1 MTENSPYLTQHD
13 IYADPL
19 VARYASKE
27 MLTIFSDQTKF
38 STWRKLWLYLAEAQK
53 EEQVEI
59 SDEQIQ
65 EMRLH
70 LNSIDFDKA
79 AEFER
84 KLRHDVMAHV
94 RTFAE
99 AAPKAAPIIHLG
111 ATSAFVGD
119 NTDLIQM
126 KKAMHLIKQKLIV
139 LISCFRDRAMRL
151 SDLVCL
157 GYTHFQPAQP
167 TTVGKRLASY
177 LQDLILDYHA
187 IDRFIDEIPFR
198 GIKGATG
205 TQMSFLYLLGGDR
218 TKVDR
223 IQKSV
228 MQKAGFNRMLT
239 ITGQTYT
246 RKIDYQAASLLSGL
260 AQSLAKFANDFRL
273 MQHKMEW
280 EESMEQDQIGSS
292 AMAYKKNPMRTERI
306 CSLAR
311 YAISLP
317 FSLAYTSSTQWLE
330 RTLDDSANKRIAIP
344 HSFLTLDSMLTL
356 AIDVVSRMKVYER
369 VIEKNLAEHLPFFMT
384 ENLLMQAVKQGGDR
398 QKLHEVIRQVS
409 FEASK
414 AIKEEGREND
424 LIDRLKKHNAFKNI
438 SEQTWK
444 TISKSHH
451 YAGRAAELVNR
462 FISEEI
468 DPILEDKDEQ
478 IKPDI
483 RV

>member
-1 MTENSPYLTQHD
+1 MTDHLNQND

-27 MLTIFSDQTKF
+27 MLSIFSDQTKF

-53 EEQVEI
+53 EEGVEI

-65 EMRLH
+65 QMRIN
-70 LNSIDFDKA
+70 LNSIDFDRA
-79 AEFER
+79 SQLER
-84 KLRHDVMAHV
+84 ELRHDVMAHV

-126 KKAMHLIKQKLIV
+126 KKAMHLVKKKLIT
-139 LISCFRDRAMRL
+139 LIGCFRDRAMRL
-151 SDLVCL
+151 NDLVCL

-167 TTVGKRLASY
+167 TTVGKRLAAY

-187 IDRFIDEIPFR
+187 IDRFIEELPFR

-218 TKVDR
+218 NKVDR

-228 MQKAGFNRMLT
+228 MEKAGFKRMLT

-246 RKIDYQAASLLSGL
+246 RKIDYQAASLLSAL
-260 AQSLAKFANDFRL
+260 AQSLSKFANDFRL

-280 EESMEQDQIGSS
+280 EEGMEEQQIGSS
-292 AMAYKKNPMRTERI
+292 AMAYKRNPMRTERI
-306 CSLAR
+306 GSLAR

-330 RTLDDSANKRIAIP
+330 RTLDDSANKRLAIP
-344 HSFLTLDSMLTL
+344 HIFLAMDSMLTL

-369 VIEKNLAEHLPFFMT
+369 VIEKNLAEQLPFFMT

-398 QKLHEVIRQVS
+398 QKLHEVIRQMS
-409 FEASK
+409 FEVAK
-414 AIKEEGREND
+414 AIKEQGSEND
-424 LIDRLKKHNAFKNI
+424 LIDRLKNHVAFKNI

-468 DPILEDKDEQ
+468 DPILEDQDEQ
-478 IKPDI
+478 IETDI